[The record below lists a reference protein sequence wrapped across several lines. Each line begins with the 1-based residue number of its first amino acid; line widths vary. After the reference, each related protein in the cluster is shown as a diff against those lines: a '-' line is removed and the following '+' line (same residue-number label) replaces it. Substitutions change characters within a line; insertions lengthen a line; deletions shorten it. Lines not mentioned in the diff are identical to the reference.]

1 MAIFKGDSKN
11 NLLNGGTTSDSL
23 FGFGGNDILNGRG
36 GNDTL
41 NGGVG
46 IDALSGGAGNDFYLI
61 DNIDDFIIEYVNAGT
76 DTVTSSVNFTLPAN
90 VENLIL
96 NGISARDGVGNSS
109 NNALVGNTA
118 ANKLVGNAGDDALY
132 GNTGVDSLYGGTGND
147 LIKVIEFNGDMIDGG
162 RGREDVLQIS
172 GANQSVDLTSAA
184 IFITGIET
192 IKFSGAGHN
201 NLILDAQSVI
211 DLSSGG
217 NTLTVDGD
225 TGDTLYLDNVGWK
238 AGGIQDGY
246 NVFTLQAATVKVNT
260 AITVVSPPTYTISDA
275 ATAAQIG
282 GFFTNAAE
290 EVVIDFGGIQ
300 YSQSDL
306 SGGIIDLTG
315 FGLEDTLVIAIHDGI
330 ISEGDA
336 RYHNVPYRSHY
347 IKQSVP
353 NDHTSYYGINTDRV
367 SWKKSASRARL
378 VSQSLELA
386 TYSYI
391 TYSSIHEIG
400 NIQITGLPSGLPD
413 SQFIFM

>member
-1 MAIFKGDSKN
+1 M
-11 NLLNGGTTSDSL
+11 
-23 FGFGGNDILNGRG
+23 
-36 GNDTL
+36 
-41 NGGVG
+41 
-46 IDALSGGAGNDFYLI
+46 
-61 DNIDDFIIEYVNAGT
+61 
-76 DTVTSSVNFTLPAN
+76 
-90 VENLIL
+90 
-96 NGISARDGVGNSS
+96 
-109 NNALVGNTA
+109 
-118 ANKLVGNAGDDALY
+118 
-132 GNTGVDSLYGGTGND
+132 
-147 LIKVIEFNGDMIDGG
+147 
-162 RGREDVLQIS
+162 QIS
-172 GANQSVDLTSAA
+172 GANQRIDLTDTAT
-184 IFITGIET
+184 FITGIET
-192 IKFSGAGHN
+192 IKFSGAGHS
-201 NLILDAQSVI
+201 NLILNAQSVI

-225 TGDTLYLDNVGWK
+225 AGDTLYLDNVGWNDD
-238 AGGIQDGY
+238 GVQNGY
-246 NVFTLQAATVKVNT
+246 NVFTLQAATVKVNA
-260 AITVVSPPTYTISDA
+260 AITVVPPPSYIISDA

-282 GFFTNAAE
+282 GFFTDGAD

-300 YSQSDL
+300 YNQTDL

-336 RYHNVPYRSHY
+336 HYHNVPYRSHY

-367 SWKKSASRARL
+367 SWQKSASRARL
-378 VSQSLELA
+378 VSQSLELT